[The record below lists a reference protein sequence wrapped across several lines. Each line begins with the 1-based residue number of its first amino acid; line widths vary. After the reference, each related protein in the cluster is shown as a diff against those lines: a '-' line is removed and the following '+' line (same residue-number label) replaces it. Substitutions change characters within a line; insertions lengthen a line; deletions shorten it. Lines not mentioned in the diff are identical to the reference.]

1 MKTICISNGHGG
13 INDAGIFDPGAIG
26 EGLIESDLTDDIGGR
41 VVQKLSAYDCSVL
54 LVPRTDSL
62 AARAAYA
69 NKMGAD
75 LYLSIHVNGGGGT
88 GFESYIWS
96 FDHLDSTMADEY
108 QAIIHGAIMGYL
120 APLGVANRGMKAR
133 NFDELR
139 LTNMP
144 AVLLE
149 NLFIDNTWDAAKL
162 RDPAFRAGLANE
174 IAWGCVR
181 ALDLKLKAVDPCLN
195 CAMVNELIIERG
207 TLFAENTKL
216 RQVIAQASG
225 VLAGGL

>member
-1 MKTICISNGHGG
+1 MSKTICLSAGHTPGV
-13 INDAGIFDPGAIG
+13 DPGAVG
-26 EGLIESDLTDDIGGR
+26 NGLQEAVLTGDIVDLIAA
-41 VVQKLSAYDCSVL
+41 KLAAYDCSVL
-54 LVPRTDSL
+54 PVPRTDSL
-62 AARAAYA
+62 AARAEYA
-69 NKMGAD
+69 NNAKAD

-88 GFESYIWS
+88 GFESYIWT
-96 FDHLDSTMADEY
+96 FDHLDGTLADEY
-108 QAIIHGAIMGYL
+108 QSIIHGAVMGYL
-120 APLGVANRGMKAR
+120 APLGIANRGMKAR

-195 CAMVNELIIERG
+195 CQRVNELIIERG
-207 TLFAENTKL
+207 NLFAENTKL
-216 RQVIAQASG
+216 RQIIKQAQGDLAAAG
-225 VLAGGL
+225 VN

>member
-26 EGLIESDLTDDIGGR
+26 AGLIEADLTDDIGGR
-41 VVQKLSAYDCSVL
+41 VVQKLSAYDATIL

-62 AARAAYA
+62 AERAAYA

-75 LYLSIHVNGGGGT
+75 LYLSIHCNAGGGT

-96 FDHLDSTMADEY
+96 FDHLDSTLADEY

-120 APLGVANRGMKAR
+120 APLGIKDRGMKAR

-144 AVLLE
+144 AILLE
-149 NLFIDNTWDAAKL
+149 NLFIDNDWDAAKL
-162 RDPAFRAGLANE
+162 RGAAFRAGLANE
-174 IAWGCVR
+174 IAWGVVR
-181 ALDLKLKAVDPCLN
+181 ALGLKLKAVDPCVN
-195 CAMVNELIIERG
+195 CARVNELIIERG